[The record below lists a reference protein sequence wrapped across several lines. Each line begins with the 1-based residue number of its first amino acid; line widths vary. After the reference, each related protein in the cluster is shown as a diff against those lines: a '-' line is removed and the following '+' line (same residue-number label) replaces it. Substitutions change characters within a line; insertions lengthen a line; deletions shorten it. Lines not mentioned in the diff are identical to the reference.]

1 MNKDKLAFVEY
12 DGMIDFLAK
21 LRNNTKR
28 ANQKYI
34 PDEVKKMSKKRPIV
48 ETVIGLQKGVLDLG
62 HTRHRSA
69 LNAFTHMLAAM
80 CAYSFYQR
88 KSKVSI
94 QTHRAL
100 KQYNRLI
107 AA

>member
-1 MNKDKLAFVEY
+1 MNKEKNAFVEY
-12 DGMIDFLAK
+12 EGTLNFYAK
-21 LRNNTKR
+21 PRNNTKK

-34 PDEVKKMSKKRPIV
+34 PDEAKKMSKKRPII
-48 ETVIGLQKGVLDLG
+48 ETVIGIQKGVLDLE

-69 LNAFTHMLAAM
+69 LNAFTHLLAAM

-88 KSKVSI
+88 KPKVSI
-94 QTHRAL
+94 QTHKAL
-100 KQYNRLI
+100 KQYNVLI